1 MLHGDR
7 RHWMGLK
14 RMACLVS
21 CVLLLTVITMTPT
34 SALTLR
40 AGEPFHVYRH
50 TLPNGL
56 RVWLQPRSDS
66 SSVTALVVIRAGAR
80 HEQQADNG
88 ISHFVEHMLFAG
100 TERWSEEEIKDTIT
114 RRGGRWNGWTS
125 TETTTYFA
133 QVSAQVFDIALD
145 WLSQVV
151 FHPTFPAD
159 KVENERRIIFQER
172 WGRYGWL
179 INTLDSLGFGYEL
192 DRDVRRALFPGS
204 TLGLRI
210 VGEDESLEKL
220 DRAALTDY
228 YQARYTPENAVLIVA
243 GNFAP
248 DAVLDRSAQ
257 YFGAVERKGRPS
269 LPEMPRLSDNGPHQ
283 VVVRGPMLTDQTRLM
298 VGTQTVGRTHPD
310 RWALDVLAEVLSQ
323 DLMREIRYRQGLVY
337 GLGAYNTV
345 FDDVGYFV
353 ISTTSASKNKAKIQA
368 TIEAYLDKVARGEMD
383 SARVTEAKS
392 ALKGRWALSMED
404 NVQRAGWLAE
414 WAMVLDDSQSIPDY
428 EAAIE
433 AVTSA
438 DLTRM
443 VKTYFSPQRR
453 YVGLH
458 QPVATV
464 SSSATV
470 TGAVIGLGV
479 AAWIGRK
486 LWRRRKQSKAT

>member
-1 MLHGDR
+1 
-7 RHWMGLK
+7 
-14 RMACLVS
+14 V
-21 CVLLLTVITMTPT
+21 
-34 SALTLR
+34 
-40 AGEPFHVYRH
+40 RH

-66 SSVTALVVIRAGAR
+66 SSVTALLVIRVGAR
-80 HEQQADNG
+80 YEQLANNG
-88 ISHFVEHMLFAG
+88 ISHFVEHMVFAG

-114 RRGGRWNGWTS
+114 RRGGRWNGWTD

-133 QVSAQVFDIALD
+133 QVSSQDLDLALD
-145 WLSQVV
+145 WLAQVV

-172 WGRYGWL
+172 WGRYGWI

-204 TLGLRI
+204 TLGLRT

-220 DRAALTDY
+220 DRAALMSY
-228 YQARYTPENAVLIVA
+228 YQAHYTPENTALILV
-243 GNFAP
+243 GNFVP
-248 DAVLDRSAQ
+248 DQALDKSAQ
-257 YFGAVERKGRPS
+257 YLASVTRQGHPS
-269 LPEMPRLSDNGPHQ
+269 PPEATTLSDNGPHQ
-283 VVVRGPMLTDQTRLM
+283 VTVRGPMPTDQTRLM
-298 VGTQTVGRTHPD
+298 LGAQTVGRMHPD
-310 RWALDVLAEVLSQ
+310 CWALDVLAEVLSQ

-353 ISTTSASKNKAKIQA
+353 ISTTSASKNRAKIEA
-368 TIEAYLDKVARGEMD
+368 TIEAYLDRISRGEVD
-383 SARVTEAKS
+383 PARVAEAKA

-414 WAMVLDDSQSIPDY
+414 WAQMLEDDAPIPDY
-428 EAAIE
+428 TAVIE

-438 DLTRM
+438 DLARV
-443 VKTYFSPQRR
+443 VKTYFTPQRR

-458 QPVATV
+458 QPVLTV
-464 SSSATV
+464 SSGATLM
-470 TGAVIGLGV
+470 GAAIGLGL
-479 AAWIGRK
+479 AAWLGRK
-486 LWRRRKQSKAT
+486 LWSRRRQPRAS